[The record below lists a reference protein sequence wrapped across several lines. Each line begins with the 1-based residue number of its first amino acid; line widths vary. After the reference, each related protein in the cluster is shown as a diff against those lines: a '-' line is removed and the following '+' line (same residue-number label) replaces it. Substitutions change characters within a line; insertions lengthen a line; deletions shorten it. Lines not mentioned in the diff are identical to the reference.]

1 VWPWNP
7 LMHAIRTAFL
17 EAVALPL
24 TRFLAKPQLNIH
36 ARNWPAGPA
45 LIVANHVTS
54 YDAPLILL
62 ALPGR
67 IRRRVAIAMSA
78 EMLLDFR
85 RGRNQGNWFLNLLA
99 PAAYLL
105 MTGLFNVFP
114 LPRATGFRRSF
125 EHAGQAV
132 DRGYSVLVFPEGH
145 RSDDGAPQPFKGGA
159 GLLWKELG
167 AAALPVRLSGLGEI
181 KARKSKWFRT
191 GTISVSVGEV
201 LPVDPAQSPAGL
213 TERLRYAVFKL

>member
-1 VWPWNP
+1 MQV
-7 LMHAIRTAFL
+7 IRALFL

-24 TRFLAKPQLNIH
+24 ARFLAKPQLKLH
-36 ARNWPAGPA
+36 TKHWPMTPA
-45 LIVANHVTS
+45 LIVANHISS

-85 RGRNQGNWFLNLLA
+85 RGRNQGNWFLNLLG
-99 PAAYLL
+99 PVAYLL

-114 LPRATGFRRSF
+114 LPRASGFRRSF

-167 AAALPVRLSGLGEI
+167 TVALPVRLSGLGEI
-181 KARKSKWFRT
+181 KARKSRWFRT
-191 GTISVSVGEV
+191 GTISVAIGET
-201 LPVDPAQSPAGL
+201 LAADLAASPAQL
-213 TERLRYAVFKL
+213 TDRLRRAVFEQ